1 MQEKLR
7 TTFQVGSLEKNFL
20 NRIWWLWK
28 QFKGSG
34 KTVQWLKPSLHSLDC
49 LSPRNEYTNR
59 HIERQPCFR
68 QGYPEY
74 VIKAIIK
81 NDQSIHGLMKSMIL
95 SIRNKTWQSSLKSPQ
110 HLQSSA
116 KGKADHSE
124 SLPRQKSRN
133 EDNEQQQVLASL
145 DTEGSVFAGCGG
157 VN

>member
-1 MQEKLR
+1 M
-7 TTFQVGSLEKNFL
+7 TLEAVQGVWQDCSVVKAL
-20 NRIWWLWK
+20 TSQSWLPESNL
-28 QFKGSG
+28 FNP
-34 KTVQWLKPSLHSLDC
+34 L
-49 LSPRNEYTNR
+49 NEYTNR

-74 VIKAIIK
+74 AKKAIIK

-95 SIRNKTWQSSLKSPQ
+95 SIRNKNWQSSLKSPQ

-145 DTEGSVFAGCGG
+145 NTEGSVFAGCGD
-157 VN
+157 VNYMTMWKSP